1 MIYII
6 GWAQIAEIKF
16 ELLSD
21 MTMLPQQYT
30 LHAIKIGQIN
40 HTFLLAATWYYETG
54 NTSSNLTSVCNE
66 QEYCTIGSGVLLH
79 TINGTYDFN
88 ITITWNGE
96 NDNNGILNQANN
108 NGDHVFRFYLQ
119 FGNPHE
125 NVIRNRY
132 YTVSGKQ
139 YSII

>member
-1 MIYII
+1 M
-6 GWAQIAEIKF
+6 
-16 ELLSD
+16 
-21 MTMLPQQYT
+21 
-30 LHAIKIGQIN
+30 HAIKIGQIN

-66 QEYCTIGSGVLLH
+66 QEYNCTIGSGVLLH

-96 NDNNGILNQANN
+96 NNNSGILNQANN